1 MKNIYSL
8 VFPVSLKCQVHFKGW
23 SVFSI
28 LFTLLFLGSF
38 ALSAQKKGN
47 GNGSKNNYDL
57 TLYACVEDMG
67 NGLYQVSFSYDNEN
81 AEDIVVDVNK
91 SYWTKKGVVVGNG
104 TNYFKR
110 GKYIKAFKTQF
121 AKTESIEWEVV
132 GPNGK
137 IFVVIADA
145 NSASCPQEETGFI
158 FPVHGQDNGKTE
170 GKLDLRLKSL
180 AEGEA
185 GENPSDLIYR
195 INDNNEVLIEIIP
208 GSVNGTTLMP
218 DLISLLKNTFS
229 LQFNTNPNLSNFI
242 INPDIIL
249 QDGLTAADV
258 FFPINRLLELEN
270 YASVKFASLLVPS
283 FRNAERAT
291 SQGDAVQKTSVVR
304 ESFRIVQ
311 DGEIVPVDGKGIKV
325 GVISDSYDTQPFTGK
340 SKATVDV
347 ENGDLPGLGNPDG
360 YELPVDVIMD
370 FPYGEASDEGRA
382 MLQILHDVA
391 PASELAFH
399 TGILSPRN
407 FELAIK
413 ALQDAN
419 CDIIVDDIT
428 FPTEPF
434 FGEGRISEA
443 IENFTAQ
450 EGKLYF
456 TSAGNFADNGYQATF
471 LSSSAQP
478 QTNFLTPGSNVRA
491 HVFGTNVDGT
501 PDILQEISVEE
512 GVYMLVLQWE
522 DDIASQDNLSGAFTD
537 LDFYIVDDDGNL
549 IVGNNRSNEDGDP
562 TEIMVFQATGSGNAN
577 IMITS
582 TNGAATSG
590 LPFRFIAFRSDGLEF
605 LEYGGAPTVS
615 GHAMTPAANAI
626 AAVDYRTAQNPDPQ
640 SFSSFAGTLS
650 SNQILQIKLSA
661 PDGVDTNVSSIGVDV
676 DGTGFPNFFGTSAA
690 APHAA
695 GAFALLMSA
704 LPSWYPN
711 GLPIEAVELTN
722 IKADKALQLV
732 KQTSV
737 PAGDKNQ
744 AGEGLINME
753 AAFAQIAAQTANITE
768 LVVEDGIT
776 PGVTPFNVTILGEYL
791 PSEPTVIFDG
801 QELEIISV
809 SESQIVAQVNTFSG
823 NPVLTVETEGKTE
836 TGADKGIS
844 NGLTF
849 YPDGK
854 YVVNIVADN
863 FSIEYGQSYEF
874 SFHVEGLPEGLTY
887 EDTGLPEVKFTSP
900 AVFPYPDVNEFYL
913 ITPQFEEELTEEQ
926 LANYQINFVAGSF
939 SVTKKDLEI
948 KAEDV
953 SITYGDLLEIPI
965 SYNFDLTGITD
976 SEDFKTRIKTAHQS
990 DFYQNDFNNTMLLI
1004 NDLTTENARYG
1015 EILSFIENGGWISS
1029 ERGIENGRIQT
1040 SIQNNFVSLEAVQ
1053 FTDFIDQTIING
1065 RIQASIQN
1073 GRIQTSIQNAMNLFN
1088 NLVDLVIENGR
1099 IQASI
1104 QNDSGFGDENDL
1116 NDYTRVFS
1124 IFDLTDAPT
1133 EEDPERKIEKF
1144 YSINLITGKNVTGET
1159 NNLIYPGAFLN
1170 PMASNFNVVYRSGEL
1185 SVLPKGLQPEI
1196 ADLEI
1201 KYGEDPLPLIT
1212 TTFEGLAYDETSA
1225 MIYPDGIP
1233 YYFINASGEEVE
1245 ADELNSQ
1252 GVGTFDIRIR
1262 EPQNYNLIYGSNA
1275 GKLTIVRNTLTVS
1288 TQDLEIKFG
1297 ELPFGQLNT
1306 EITGFVNDET
1316 ITSVFPEGLAYAF
1329 IDTNGLE
1336 YGSENFESIPGT
1348 GVYDIKVQGTD
1359 NYEIEYA
1366 QEHGKLEITKAKL
1379 LVTLND
1385 VTVKY
1390 GENPLS
1396 KINTQITGFAFNDN
1410 LSSVFPGGILY
1421 NCTNLNDVYTT
1432 QSKIPV
1438 GEYILT
1444 ISPPLDNYEVEYTN
1458 ADSLLTVER
1467 AQLNLSTNDILI
1479 TEGESVDLNVII
1491 PSFGGF
1497 VYDESESVVFP
1508 SGLTYTFINDLGDSY
1523 AIGDIG
1529 VYKIGIEN
1537 PENYVVNLESSGSLY
1552 VTAFDDNLNNV
1563 RTYLDCVEYDAIGTN
1578 GFKYVANFRYYNP
1591 NDVPI
1596 YVLNGID
1603 NNLTSEGNFS
1613 GSTPVVFAPGEG
1625 TFSILF
1631 DGNKLYW
1638 NLSTF
1643 NGTQKTS
1650 ISSEASLDS
1659 NKCDAKGA
1667 DVDQNTDY
1675 VVYPNPTTGPLTIKR
1690 NVVESGSVDVLNM
1703 SGIIVSSKSF
1713 KKNNSSDIYLDISN
1727 QQDGIY
1733 FVRITTSSRIVTFEV
1748 IKN

>member
-1 MKNIYSL
+1 
-8 VFPVSLKCQVHFKGW
+8 
-23 SVFSI
+23 
-28 LFTLLFLGSF
+28 
-38 ALSAQKKGN
+38 
-47 GNGSKNNYDL
+47 
-57 TLYACVEDMG
+57 
-67 NGLYQVSFSYDNEN
+67 YQVSFSYDNDN

-91 SYWTKKGVVVGNG
+91 SYWTKKGVVAGNG

-121 AKTESIEWEVV
+121 AKTESVEWEVV

-208 GSVNGTTLMP
+208 GANQMST
-218 DLISLLKNTFS
+218 LISLLKSTFA
-229 LQFNTNPNLSNFI
+229 LQFNSNPNLSNFI
-242 INPDIIL
+242 IDPDIIL
-249 QDGLTAADV
+249 QDQLTAADV
-258 FFPINRLLELEN
+258 FFPISRLLELEN

-291 SQGDAVQKTSVVR
+291 SQGDAVQKTSTVR

-325 GVISDSYDTQPFTGK
+325 GVISDSYDTQPFTDK

-347 ENGDLPGLGNPDG
+347 ENGDLPGPGNPDG
-360 YELPVDVIMD
+360 YELPVDVLLD

-471 LSSSAQP
+471 STSSVQP

-491 HVFGTNVDGT
+491 HVFGTNPDGT
-501 PDILQEISVEE
+501 QDVLQQISVEK

-522 DDIASQDNLSGAFTD
+522 NDIASQNNLSGAITD
-537 LDFYIVDDDGNL
+537 LDFYIVDDNGNL
-549 IVGNNRSNEDGDP
+549 VVGNNRSNEDGDP
-562 TEIMVFQATGSGNAN
+562 TEIMVFQATGSGTAN

-582 TNGAATSG
+582 TSGAATNG

-640 SFSSFAGTLS
+640 AFSSFAGTLS
-650 SNQILQIKLSA
+650 SNQILEIKLSA
-661 PDGVDTNVSSIGVDV
+661 PDGVDTNVSSIGFDV

-753 AAFAQIAAQTANITE
+753 AAFSLIAAQTANITE
-768 LVVEDGIT
+768 LLVEDGIT
-776 PGVTPFNVTILGEYL
+776 PGTTPFEVTILGEYL
-791 PSEPTVIFDG
+791 PSEPIVTFDG

-809 SESQIVAQVNTFSG
+809 SDAQIVARVNTFTG
-823 NPVLTVETEGKTE
+823 NPVLIVETEGKTE

-854 YVVNIVADN
+854 YLVNIIADT

-874 SFHVEGLPEGLTY
+874 TFQVEGLPEGISY

-913 ITPQFEEELTEEQ
+913 ISPYFEEELTEEQ
-926 LANYQINFVAGSF
+926 RAIYQINFVSGSF

-953 SITYGDLLEIPI
+953 SITYGGLIEVPI
-965 SYNFDLTGITD
+965 SYNFDLTGITEPD
-976 SEDFKTRIKTAHQS
+976 DFKNKIKTAHQS
-990 DFYQNDFNNTMLLI
+990 DFYENDFNNTLLLI
-1004 NDLTTENARYG
+1004 NDLNSSLARYT
-1015 EILSFIENGGWISS
+1015 EILTFIEDGSWISTKS
-1029 ERGIENGRIQT
+1029 GIENGRRQL
-1040 SIQNNFVSLEAVQ
+1040 SIA
-1053 FTDFIDQTIING
+1053 
-1065 RIQASIQN
+1065 
-1073 GRIQTSIQNAMNLFN
+1073 
-1088 NLVDLVIENGR
+1088 
-1099 IQASI
+1099 
-1104 QNDSGFGDENDL
+1104 
-1116 NDYTRVFS
+1116 
-1124 IFDLTDAPT
+1124 
-1133 EEDPERKIEKF
+1133 
-1144 YSINLITGKNVTGET
+1144 
-1159 NNLIYPGAFLN
+1159 
-1170 PMASNFNVVYRSGEL
+1170 
-1185 SVLPKGLQPEI
+1185 
-1196 ADLEI
+1196 
-1201 KYGEDPLPLIT
+1201 
-1212 TTFEGLAYDETSA
+1212 
-1225 MIYPDGIP
+1225 
-1233 YYFINASGEEVE
+1233 
-1245 ADELNSQ
+1245 
-1252 GVGTFDIRIR
+1252 
-1262 EPQNYNLIYGSNA
+1262 
-1275 GKLTIVRNTLTVS
+1275 
-1288 TQDLEIKFG
+1288 
-1297 ELPFGQLNT
+1297 
-1306 EITGFVNDET
+1306 
-1316 ITSVFPEGLAYAF
+1316 
-1329 IDTNGLE
+1329 
-1336 YGSENFESIPGT
+1336 
-1348 GVYDIKVQGTD
+1348 
-1359 NYEIEYA
+1359 
-1366 QEHGKLEITKAKL
+1366 
-1379 LVTLND
+1379 
-1385 VTVKY
+1385 
-1390 GENPLS
+1390 
-1396 KINTQITGFAFNDN
+1396 
-1410 LSSVFPGGILY
+1410 
-1421 NCTNLNDVYTT
+1421 
-1432 QSKIPV
+1432 
-1438 GEYILT
+1438 
-1444 ISPPLDNYEVEYTN
+1444 
-1458 ADSLLTVER
+1458 
-1467 AQLNLSTNDILI
+1467 
-1479 TEGESVDLNVII
+1479 
-1491 PSFGGF
+1491 
-1497 VYDESESVVFP
+1497 
-1508 SGLTYTFINDLGDSY
+1508 
-1523 AIGDIG
+1523 
-1529 VYKIGIEN
+1529 
-1537 PENYVVNLESSGSLY
+1537 
-1552 VTAFDDNLNNV
+1552 
-1563 RTYLDCVEYDAIGTN
+1563 
-1578 GFKYVANFRYYNP
+1578 
-1591 NDVPI
+1591 
-1596 YVLNGID
+1596 
-1603 NNLTSEGNFS
+1603 
-1613 GSTPVVFAPGEG
+1613 
-1625 TFSILF
+1625 
-1631 DGNKLYW
+1631 
-1638 NLSTF
+1638 
-1643 NGTQKTS
+1643 
-1650 ISSEASLDS
+1650 
-1659 NKCDAKGA
+1659 
-1667 DVDQNTDY
+1667 
-1675 VVYPNPTTGPLTIKR
+1675 
-1690 NVVESGSVDVLNM
+1690 
-1703 SGIIVSSKSF
+1703 
-1713 KKNNSSDIYLDISN
+1713 
-1727 QQDGIY
+1727 
-1733 FVRITTSSRIVTFEV
+1733 
-1748 IKN
+1748 

>member
-1 MKNIYSL
+1 M
-8 VFPVSLKCQVHFKGW
+8 
-23 SVFSI
+23 
-28 LFTLLFLGSF
+28 
-38 ALSAQKKGN
+38 
-47 GNGSKNNYDL
+47 
-57 TLYACVEDMG
+57 
-67 NGLYQVSFSYDNEN
+67 
-81 AEDIVVDVNK
+81 
-91 SYWTKKGVVVGNG
+91 
-104 TNYFKR
+104 
-110 GKYIKAFKTQF
+110 
-121 AKTESIEWEVV
+121 
-132 GPNGK
+132 
-137 IFVVIADA
+137 
-145 NSASCPQEETGFI
+145 
-158 FPVHGQDNGKTE
+158 
-170 GKLDLRLKSL
+170 
-180 AEGEA
+180 
-185 GENPSDLIYR
+185 
-195 INDNNEVLIEIIP
+195 
-208 GSVNGTTLMP
+208 
-218 DLISLLKNTFS
+218 
-229 LQFNTNPNLSNFI
+229 
-242 INPDIIL
+242 
-249 QDGLTAADV
+249 
-258 FFPINRLLELEN
+258 
-270 YASVKFASLLVPS
+270 
-283 FRNAERAT
+283 
-291 SQGDAVQKTSVVR
+291 
-304 ESFRIVQ
+304 
-311 DGEIVPVDGKGIKV
+311 
-325 GVISDSYDTQPFTGK
+325 
-340 SKATVDV
+340 
-347 ENGDLPGLGNPDG
+347 
-360 YELPVDVIMD
+360 
-370 FPYGEASDEGRA
+370 
-382 MLQILHDVA
+382 
-391 PASELAFH
+391 
-399 TGILSPRN
+399 
-407 FELAIK
+407 
-413 ALQDAN
+413 
-419 CDIIVDDIT
+419 
-428 FPTEPF
+428 
-434 FGEGRISEA
+434 
-443 IENFTAQ
+443 
-450 EGKLYF
+450 
-456 TSAGNFADNGYQATF
+456 
-471 LSSSAQP
+471 SSSAQP

-1336 YGSENFESIPGT
+1336 YDSENFESIPGT
-1348 GVYDIKVQGTD
+1348 GVYDIEVQGTD

-1396 KINTQITGFAFNDN
+1396 KITTQITGFAFNDN
-1410 LSSVFPGGILY
+1410 LSSVFPGGIVY
-1421 NCTNLNDVYTT
+1421 NFTNLNDVYTT

-1497 VYDESESVVFP
+1497 VYDESESDVFP

-1537 PENYVVNLESSGSLY
+1537 PANYVVNLESSGSLY